1 MLINNVEEIR
11 EYLGRAVNASF
22 EPTSL
27 LPFVGMATDNY
38 IKKAIGETYFARI
51 ESANDLTEDE
61 LELKK
66 LIKRALS
73 FYAYGLYLPF
83 ALGNDGDGGLHE
95 PENTNTK
102 PLRIGVLEKRQRA
115 TAEYSATSI
124 EAVLVMLFE
133 NKSLF
138 PKFWETDFAVDL
150 KKRWFRNAEELN
162 AIFPYLNCN
171 YRLLLTLNPYFKGVT
186 NSIVKDTIGEAIL
199 NFVINY
205 HDAPTTPTNLIHA
218 QLYNYVRQFIVISA
232 YEESLLFLQFAQTEK
247 GIRVYSEFDGIN
259 NSKAPEKDQWAE
271 YKKKISEMKSSIK
284 KTLIGFLSANIT
296 TFPDFQSNV
305 LYKSS
310 KSRLPDNSQLKS
322 VFRMR

>member
-11 EYLGRAVNASF
+11 VYLGRAVNASF

-27 LPFVGMATDNY
+27 LPFVEMATDTY
-38 IKKAIGETYFARI
+38 IKKAIGDTYFARI
-51 ESANDLTEDE
+51 ESANDLTADE
-61 LELKK
+61 LVLQK

-115 TAEYSATSI
+115 TADYSASSI

-133 NKSLF
+133 NKALF

-150 KKRWFRNAEELN
+150 EKRWFRNAIELN
-162 AIFPYLNCN
+162 NIFPYLNCN
-171 YRLLLTLNPYFKGVT
+171 YRLLLTLNPYFKMVSE
-186 NSIVKDTIGEAIL
+186 SILKDVIGESIL
-199 NFVINY
+199 TFVKNY
-205 HDAPTTPTNLIHA
+205 HNAPTTPKNLIH
-218 QLYNYVRQFIVISA
+218 QKLYDHVREFIVITG

-259 NSKAPEKDQWAE
+259 NSKAPDKEQWAE

-305 LYKSS
+305 LYRSS
-310 KSRLPDNSQLKS
+310 TSRLPDNSKLKS
-322 VFRMR
+322 IFRMK